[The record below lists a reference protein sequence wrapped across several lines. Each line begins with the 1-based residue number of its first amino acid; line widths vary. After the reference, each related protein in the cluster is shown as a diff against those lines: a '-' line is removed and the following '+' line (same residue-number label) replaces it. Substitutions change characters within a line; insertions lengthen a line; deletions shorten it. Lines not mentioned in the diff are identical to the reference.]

1 MAKTYINI
9 RYKDNIETIDDIDPA
24 DYKTLAEFK
33 TARKDLLQN
42 SQLAYSRHAE
52 FQVYASSRPTKE
64 WES

>member
-33 TARKDLLQN
+33 TAKKNLLQN
-42 SQLAYSRHAE
+42 YRSAYFRHAG
-52 FQVYASSRPTKE
+52 FQVYASSKPTKD